1 MQASVIIP
9 TYKRPEYLGK
19 CLKSLLAQ
27 SVLPEEIIVVRHS
40 DDADTAALMAVIRKN
55 HQRGNLIKDILVSK
69 LDIVCSE
76 NQGLELAKGDIVCF
90 IDDDAVACENW
101 IELII
106 RHYQADFH
114 IGGVGGPV
122 LPYVDSEPLLEYT
135 DEFAKITWLGRRVT
149 NSTKIP
155 YHCSEVHM
163 LRGANMSFR
172 RSLFGTFDENLLP
185 YWRRFEDDVCFAIRN
200 KGYKIIA
207 DPEVR
212 VFHYEVPVKDL
223 KSRDDSPLRIIG
235 LHHNSVYVK
244 LKHFKG
250 IRKICSL
257 TYDFLWGD
265 DTAPGALAFCI
276 QAVKRLNINM
286 LRLLLY
292 AMIGKTKGVLTYMH
306 WKCRRCR

>member
-1 MQASVIIP
+1 MRASVIIP
-9 TYKRPEYLGK
+9 TYKRPEYLEK

-40 DDADTAALMAVIRKN
+40 DDADTAAVIAVIRQN
-55 HQRGNLIKDILVSK
+55 HPRGDLIKEMLVAK

-76 NQGLELAKGDIVCF
+76 NQGLNVAKGDIVCF

-106 RHYQADFH
+106 LHYQADLH
-114 IGGVGGPV
+114 VGGVGGPV
-122 LPYVDSEPLLEYT
+122 IPYVDTGPLIEYT
-135 DEFAKITWLGRRVT
+135 DEFAKITWWGRRIT
-149 NSTKIP
+149 NATKIP
-155 YHCSEVHM
+155 CRCSEVDM

-172 RSLFGTFDENLLP
+172 RSLVDGCDEHLLP
-185 YWRRFEDDVCFAIRN
+185 YWRRFEDDICFSVKS

-207 DPEVR
+207 DPELK
-212 VFHYEVPVKDL
+212 VFHYEAPMQSK
-223 KSRDDSPLRIIG
+223 KNRDDTPLRIIG

-257 TYDFLWGD
+257 AYDFLWGD

-276 QAVKRLNINM
+276 QAVKHLNINM
-286 LRLLLY
+286 LRLLTY
-292 AMIGKTKGVLTYMH
+292 AMIGKLKGILTYMH
-306 WKCRRCR
+306 WKYGRCQ